1 MFSTELTEG
10 WSLKKEKK
18 GMGLGIYFLGQIIRV
33 WLEEFVIDALA
44 EEYYQRSWLIL
55 DYDVAEKGLMLD

>member
-18 GMGLGIYFLGQIIRV
+18 GMGLGIYFFGPDHQSM
-33 WLEEFVIDALA
+33 A
-44 EEYYQRSWLIL
+44 
-55 DYDVAEKGLMLD
+55 